1 MKQEKN
7 SRSCDPGL
15 KMKGEGLE
23 SQVIKPLMS
32 HMQKPSSVFIVW
44 GKKQAQEWLKREKK
58 NGKIP
63 A

>member
-1 MKQEKN
+1 
-7 SRSCDPGL
+7 
-15 KMKGEGLE
+15 MKGEGLE